1 MLFCKDLIFSY
12 KDQNDIEKYK
22 KQIENLKKEKNKYV
36 SFCAKGIIT
45 ETELKN
51 FVNEL
56 EPNILFLI
64 REIKTLEEIIG
75 KQKNYRR
82 KGKQFK
88 SPPNCFGEHGGLR
101 QG

>member
-1 MLFCKDLIFSY
+1 MYFSHNISNYFVQVFSVTPNNENIELEKY
-12 KDQNDIEKYK
+12 KNDIENYK

-51 FVNEL
+51 FINEL

-64 REIKTLEEIIG
+64 REIKTLE
-75 KQKNYRR
+75 
-82 KGKQFK
+82 
-88 SPPNCFGEHGGLR
+88 
-101 QG
+101 